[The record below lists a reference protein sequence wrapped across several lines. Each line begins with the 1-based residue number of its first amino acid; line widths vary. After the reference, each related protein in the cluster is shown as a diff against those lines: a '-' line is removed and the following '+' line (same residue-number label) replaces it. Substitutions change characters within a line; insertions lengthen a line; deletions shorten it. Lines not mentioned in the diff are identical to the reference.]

1 MWVKPFSIIPPLH
14 RSRDAQGVK
23 LSGCVPWPQGV
34 FVWLGL
40 DNIFPVDDC
49 HSMGCLKS
57 AGRELL
63 LETQRSVSE
72 E

>member
-1 MWVKPFSIIPPLH
+1 M
-14 RSRDAQGVK
+14 
-23 LSGCVPWPQGV
+23 
-34 FVWLGL
+34 WLGL
-40 DNIFPVDDC
+40 DNTFPVDDC
-49 HSMGCLKS
+49 HTMGCLKS